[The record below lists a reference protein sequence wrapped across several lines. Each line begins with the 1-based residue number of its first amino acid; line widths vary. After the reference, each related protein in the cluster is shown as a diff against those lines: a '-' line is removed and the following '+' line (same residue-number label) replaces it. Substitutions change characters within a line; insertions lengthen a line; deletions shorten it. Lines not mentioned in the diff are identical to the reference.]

1 MPFSNHIAARPSAVR
16 PAWMRLGLFL
26 LLVGLLLAPDLMA
39 QSAGDFRTRRNGRW
53 SSGSTWERYNGS
65 SWINVNAVPDW
76 TDGVITIRSG
86 HSVQADDNNQY
97 DQVVVEAGATLT
109 ITRTF
114 GVVNGPGTDFYAE
127 GTVVIDDDMVVEGG
141 SSVVFASSAS
151 VSIERRSTLGIADA
165 SSVVFSDNAS
175 LSMSG
180 DLIVEDSAGLTFTD
194 NVAVSMDRRGAFE
207 VQNSGSVTLSGAA
220 SMTIDSD
227 LTLTDTATFTIDS
240 GATLTNDGRGAID
253 VRGSSTL
260 DVSGGTLIN
269 EADITTAGSG
279 SISFGAGSSYVHA
292 QDGGAFPP
300 ASATTWDATS
310 TATVSGVDRNGPTE
324 MVNTFGN
331 LVWDGTGQ
339 SRDVDLA
346 GSIVGVSGDFV
357 VNSTG
362 SRTLTV
368 DGSGGSTLPIS
379 GDLQL
384 NGGTLVIA
392 DGTTSSVSVGGNT
405 TIAAG
410 ADLVLSDGGTGTLQF
425 GGDLTIDGTVT
436 TAGGGA
442 GLLVASGP
450 GTKDLT
456 INGTL
461 TGSIDLF
468 LSGPGGVVAGGDL
481 VIPGSVI
488 ETSGGLDMNGN
499 TLSVEGD
506 LIIGTS
512 LTNVPDI
519 TFTGGGDSSLS
530 LPPGSNSIP
539 GLTIDKTGGTVTMLT
554 DITVTSYVFIQG
566 GTLVENGF
574 VLTLSG
580 GATFF
585 SDQPYSGSVTI
596 SRTYA
601 HPDAGW
607 RMLASPVTNVSYSS
621 LNAVFLTQGA
631 PWATVTSGTANLQAF
646 NVGSQ
651 DWAPVS
657 GADGVFSTGEGF
669 IFYAF
674 AENQAGDPILPAS
687 WTVTGQPGAYA
698 AQGLAFNTTADDS
711 WNFVGNPGTA
721 NMDWDL
727 TFAASSNIG
736 ASYATWDPALTSAGG
751 TTGYKYYDASSGLG
765 SAGRY
770 IAPFTAYMV
779 QATGAGASLQPSSSP
794 AAAAQGANQFGK
806 RTGKTPHFQLR
817 VEGEQ
822 LAETETILSFGAEAT
837 DESNLFDVARL
848 APLSTQFVTVW
859 SAVGDRRLAF
869 DGRTMSRGQESYDI
883 VVAGT
888 RRGTYHIGA
897 DVVESIP
904 SHWSARLI
912 DLQTGNELDL
922 LSGDSLRFQL
932 SESDLVTGNRPM
944 SATRA
949 PRFRIVIQDPD
960 RMQAGEPSG
969 LPSADLPVL
978 AQNFPNPF
986 NPQTTIR
993 FSLPESA
1000 PVRLEVYDMLGRR
1013 VALLVDGVLNAGWH
1027 DAQFD
1032 ASRLSSGMY
1041 GYRLTVGSH
1050 TFARSMLLLR

>member
-1 MPFSNHIAARPSAVR
+1 MPFSNHITARPSAVR
-16 PAWMRLGLFL
+16 PAWMRLGFFFCL
-26 LLVGLLLAPDLMA
+26 LGLLLAPDLMA
-39 QSAGDFRTRRNGRW
+39 QSAGDFRSRAT
-53 SSGSTWERYNGS
+53 GSWNKSNTWERYNGS
-65 SWINVNAVPDW
+65 TWVNSNNTPDG
-76 TDGVITIRSG
+76 TTGTGVITIRSG
-86 HSVQADDNNQY
+86 HSVTGNDSDTY
-97 DQVVVEAGATLT
+97 DQIVIEAGGSLS
-109 ITRTF
+109 ISKDF
-114 GVVNGPGTDFYAE
+114 GIQNGAGTDLEVYGILDLSANMTFL
-127 GTVVIDDDMVVEGG
+127 GG
-141 SSVVFASSAS
+141 STAVFHP
-151 VSIERRSTLGIADA
+151 
-165 SSVVFSDNAS
+165 
-175 LSMSG
+175 
-180 DLIVEDSAGLTFTD
+180 
-194 NVAVSMDRRGAFE
+194 
-207 VQNSGSVTLSGAA
+207 
-220 SMTIDSD
+220 
-227 LTLTDTATFTIDS
+227 
-240 GATLTNDGRGAID
+240 
-253 VRGSSTL
+253 GSSTSISNRKEL
-260 DVSGGTLIN
+260 EFTGTSQAFFHTGAQLTSGGTLTVADLATVTVDPGVIYSN
-269 EADITTAGSG
+269 NGDITLTGGGQLTFNGSSLINSDAISLSGTSNLVFTAGST
-279 SISFGAGSSYVHA
+279 YEHA
-292 QDGGAFPP
+292 QDGGALP
-300 ASATTWDATS
+300 AASNTTWDNGS
-310 TATVSGVDRNGPTE
+310 TVLISGVTRNAPS
-324 MVNTFGN
+324 NLDATFSN
-331 LVWDGTGQ
+331 FIWESSAQ
-339 SRDVDLA
+339 NRPVDLSGA
-346 GSIVGVSGDFV
+346 IGGITGDFTI
-357 VNSTG
+357 NSTG
-362 SRTLTV
+362 SRELIW
-368 DGSGGSTLPIS
+368 SGTTDA
-379 GDLQL
+379 DLSVAGNLVL

-405 TIAAG
+405 TIGAS
-410 ADLVLSDGGTGTLQF
+410 ADLILSDASGSGTLQF
-425 GGDLTIDGTVT
+425 ESDLTIEGTVS
-436 TAGGGA
+436 TAGGGT

-450 GTKDLT
+450 GTKNLT
-456 INGTL
+456 INGSL
-461 TGSIDLF
+461 TGSIDLS
-468 LSGPGGVVAGGDL
+468 LSGPGGMMAGGDL

-499 TLSVEGD
+499 TLSIEGD

-512 LTNVPDI
+512 LTNVSDI
-519 TFTGGGDSSLS
+519 SFTGSGDSSLS

-566 GTLVENGF
+566 GSLAENGF
-574 VLTLSG
+574 VLTLSE

-601 HPDAGW
+601 HSDSGW

-646 NVGSQ
+646 NMGSQ
-651 DWAPVS
+651 DWSPVS

-669 IFYAF
+669 ILYAF

-698 AQGLAFNTTADDS
+698 AQGLGFNTTANDS

-727 TFAASSNIG
+727 TFAASTNIS
-736 ASYATWDPALTSAGG
+736 AAYATWDPALTSAGG

-794 AAAAQGANQFGK
+794 AAAAQSANQFGK

-837 DESNLFDVARL
+837 DESDLFDVARL
-848 APLSTQFVTVW
+848 APLSAQFITLW

-932 SESDLVTGNRPM
+932 SASELVAGDRPM

-960 RMQAGEPSG
+960 RMHTDQPSG

-1013 VALLVDGVLNAGWH
+1013 VALLVDGVLGAGWH

-1032 ASRLSSGMY
+1032 ASHLSSGMY
-1041 GYRLTVGSH
+1041 GYRLTVGSQSIG
-1050 TFARSMLLLR
+1050 RSMLLLR